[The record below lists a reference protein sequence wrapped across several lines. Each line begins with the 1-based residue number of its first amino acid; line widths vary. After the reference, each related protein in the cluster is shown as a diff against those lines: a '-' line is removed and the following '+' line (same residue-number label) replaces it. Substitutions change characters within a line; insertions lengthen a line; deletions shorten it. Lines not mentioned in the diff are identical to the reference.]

1 MQQLRQERVRP
12 ELKVLVRE
20 ATQALAMLDADRL
33 EELARSCE
41 ALNRELQQNATTAN
55 PMDRAALAQ
64 EAAGAVREMAVLGRV
79 LDATRANGRVMRT
92 LLELRAGRREYG
104 PFAEATPPMLESGHG
119 DD

>member
-1 MQQLRQERVRP
+1 MQQLGEGRVRP

-20 ATQALAMLDADRL
+20 ATQALARLDADRL

-41 ALNRELQQNATTAN
+41 ALNLELQQNATTAKLTH
-55 PMDRAALAQ
+55 RTALAV
-64 EAAGAVREMAVLGRV
+64 EAAGALREMAVLGRV

-104 PFAEATPPMLESGHG
+104 PFVETTQPTLESGHG
-119 DD
+119 ND